1 MNRKFCPAMK
11 HSITIILGII
21 LLFVSSPGAYGST
34 GRVTGVVIDSASR
47 KGVPYASVIFKSSG
61 WGKMTDNKGRVV
73 FDRAPKA
80 DSIIISAMG
89 YRKIIMPFDG
99 ARSQFTVELPADG
112 VRLDE
117 VVVRPKKQ
125 KYSKKNNPAVD
136 FVNRIRNAES
146 LTDPRNHDYFNQ
158 GKYQRITI
166 ALNNID
172 PQSDKNLILKKFDFL
187 RQHIDTSEISNKPI
201 LNISSRE
208 KISHSHFRRSPK
220 SEKEVIEGVNQ
231 KGLDDFLDEENMR
244 ILYEDFF
251 SDIDLYQNDVFLL
264 HNKFVSPLSKIAP
277 DFYKFYLTDTV
288 SVDGEECIE
297 LSFVPQ
303 NSATFGFTG
312 RLYVPVADSTMFI
325 KKVTMN
331 VPKDINLNF
340 IDNVHINQEFRRAP
354 DGSRLLERD
363 DLIAEISV
371 MSGVQGL
378 YFRRNT
384 SYFDQNFDK
393 PDDSTVFNIDGNSY
407 MVEQARDRDSVYWDK
422 NRRIPFRSGEEKILS
437 LSQKMRSNKLY
448 YWGEKIV
455 KIFALGYIN
464 TSTTDSK
471 FDIGPVNT
479 FFSHNDVEG
488 YRLRL
493 GAMTTANL
501 NRNLFFKVYG
511 AYGTHDH
518 RWKYGAELE
527 WSFSKKRYHSR
538 EYPVHS
544 LRLTHKYD
552 MDMLGQH
559 YSFTNPDNMFL
570 SFKRCKDLL
579 MTYLRSTRLDYTLE
593 IPNGFSLI
601 ASLSNDQQ
609 YHSPY
614 VDFVNGFG
622 KNFDHFT
629 QSGMTISLRYAP
641 GENFYQSRT
650 QRISISPEVPVI
662 QLTHHYSPKG
672 LWGNMFEINKTELSF
687 QQRYWFS
694 AFGYLDMILKG
705 AHIWSAVPFTNLI
718 APNANLSYTIQ
729 PESFAL
735 LNPME
740 FVGDSYVMADMTYW
754 ANGAIFNYIPYLKKL
769 KLREVFAIRGFM
781 GHLSK
786 KNRPDL
792 NPDLFRLPSGAG
804 PIETKPYLE
813 AAVGIDNLF
822 RILRVDYVWRLTYRD
837 RPSIDKGGV
846 RIALH
851 FTF

>member
-1 MNRKFCPAMK
+1 MK
-11 HSITIILGII
+11 HSAHVILIFFFSI
-21 LLFVSSPGAYGST
+21 LSSLGVNAQSK
-34 GRVTGVVIDSASR
+34 VTGVVLDSASR
-47 KGVPYASVIFKSSG
+47 KGVPYSSVILKSAG
-61 WGKMTDNKGRVV
+61 WGKMTDEKGRIV
-73 FDRAPKA
+73 FVNPPVR
-80 DSIIISAMG
+80 DSITVTAMG
-89 YRKIIMPFDG
+89 YRKVTLPFDG
-99 ARSQFTVELPADG
+99 TQSKFTVALPPDG
-112 VRLDE
+112 VRLNE
-117 VVVRPKKQ
+117 IVVNPKKQ

-146 LTDPRNHDYFNQ
+146 LTDPRNHDFFNQ

-166 ALNNID
+166 ALNDID
-172 PQSDKNLILKKFDFL
+172 PSSDKNLILKRFDFL
-187 RQHIDTSEISNKPI
+187 RQHIDTSEISRKPI

-208 KISHSHFRRSPK
+208 KISKTHFRQSPR

-231 KGLDDFLDEENMR
+231 TGLDDFLDEENMR

-251 SDIDLYQNDVFLL
+251 SDIDLYQNDVYLL

-277 DFYKFYLTDTV
+277 DFYRFFLTDTV
-288 SVDGEECIE
+288 DVGGEQCIE

-312 RLYVPVADSTMFI
+312 RLYVPVDDSTMFI

-331 VPKDINLNF
+331 VPKEINVNF
-340 IDNVHINQEFRRAP
+340 IDNIHINQEFRRAP

-363 DLIAEISV
+363 DLIAEIGI

-384 SYFDQNFDK
+384 SYFDQNFDQ
-393 PDDSTVFNIDGNSY
+393 PVDMSVFDASGKSY
-407 MVEQARDRDSVYWDK
+407 LIENARERDSVYWAE
-422 NRRIPFRSGEEKILS
+422 NRRIPLRSGESMIGELAT
-437 LSQKMRSNKLY
+437 QMRANKLY

-464 TSTTDSK
+464 TSSTDSK
-471 FDIGPVNT
+471 VDIGPVNT

-488 YRLRL
+488 YRLRV
-493 GAMTTANL
+493 GAMTTANM
-501 NRNLFFKVYG
+501 NKHLFFKAYS

-518 RWKYGAELE
+518 RWKYGAEME
-527 WSFSKKRYHSR
+527 WSFSEKRYHSR
-538 EYPVHS
+538 EYPIHS
-544 LRLTHKYD
+544 LRLSHKYD

-559 YSFTNPDNMFL
+559 YAFTNPDNMFL
-570 SFKRCKDLL
+570 SFKRSEDLL
-579 MTYLRSTRLDYTLE
+579 MTYLRSTRLDYILE
-593 IPNGFSLI
+593 IPNGFSVT
-601 ASLSNDQQ
+601 ASLNCDQQ
-609 YHSPY
+609 NRSP
-614 VDFVNGFG
+614 FVEFINGHG
-622 KNFDHFT
+622 QNFNHFT
-629 QSGMTISLRYAP
+629 QSGITLSLRYAP
-641 GENFYQSRT
+641 GEKIYQNRT
-650 QRISISPEVPVI
+650 QRISISPEVPVV

-672 LWGNMFEINKTELSF
+672 LLGNMFEINKTELSF
-687 QQRYWFS
+687 SQRYWFS

-705 AHIWSAVPFTNLI
+705 AHIWSSVPYTALI

-740 FVGDSYVMADMTYW
+740 FVGDSYLMADLTYW
-754 ANGAIFNYIPYLKKL
+754 ANGAIFNYIPYFKKL
-769 KLREVFAIRGFM
+769 KLREVFALRGFM

-786 KNRPDL
+786 RNHPDF
-792 NPDLFRLPSGAG
+792 NSELFQLPSGAG
-804 PIETKPYLE
+804 PIGKRPYLE
-813 AAVGIDNLF
+813 AAVGIDNIF

-837 RPSIDKGGV
+837 RPSIDRGGV